1 MGTGGRTK
9 ASKGMHSIRK
19 KLIGILVVAVVAGL
33 ALSSFLIYETAQKAL
48 VENTEQSIQALAVSS
63 GQEVGLWLDEQKSY
77 ITTLGNSPLVE
88 VGNTARTWPYLARE
102 MARATDYDVLF
113 VANEKGDYFSA
124 TRNDGGGIIQGGANV
139 SDRVYFPEV
148 MKGKTVVSDP
158 VISKTSGN
166 LVVVVAVPLKRDGRV
181 IGMIGGSMNIEK
193 LMQKVTGTKVYKT
206 GYAFLVQ
213 GDGLVIAHPDKN
225 VAMKS
230 NFLKEGDSRLQQ
242 ALTQAL
248 QGESGIT
255 PYRWGNVDKYAGYAP
270 VPGGSWALV
279 ASVPADEVQGQLT
292 AITRISLLT
301 PLIVA
306 ILIIGM
312 TGLLLTRLIIRPLN
326 DFQSMMALVETG
338 DFTVRGKVYAN
349 DEIGALTGAVN
360 HTLQVL
366 GGMVG
371 DIRQTT
377 GQLKESSVDLIDVST
392 TLAANS
398 EQMSAQIS
406 TISATVEEIS
416 AGIEE
421 TASSAEEVSH
431 SVDAVAGLANGM
443 SAASQHVA
451 ETTSRIAGQVDQVRD
466 VVEEISQSINRVAV
480 AAGDVS
486 ASMEDV
492 DRAVQEISHSLSQVG
507 QQCDRSIQITL
518 AAEKQ
523 SQETTSII
531 QKLSTT
537 TKRIN
542 QIVDVI
548 RNIAEQT
555 NMLAL
560 NATIEAA
567 GAGEAGKGFAVVA
580 AEVKELA
587 KRTAEETRHIA
598 QQIEEMHSD
607 MGAAVGAVGKIATV
621 ITETTGITRTI
632 ASAVAEQSHSVGDI
646 TTAMTAGVQEVAG
659 ISREISDIA
668 AHAQQVSQM
677 AVAASEG
684 VRQVD
689 EATADISIKAME
701 MAKSADQM
709 AAVMGNIALATKEI
723 AQGTQNITES
733 IQEADAATAD
743 MAATASHTSGSAS
756 ELGETA
762 RHLERLVEQ
771 FKV

>member
-1 MGTGGRTK
+1 MEMGGRTET
-9 ASKGMHSIRK
+9 SKGISSIRK
-19 KLIGILVVAVVAGL
+19 KLIGILVSAVVVGL

-63 GQEVGLWLDEQKSY
+63 GQEVGLWLNEQKSY
-77 ITTLGNSPLVE
+77 ITTLANSPLVE
-88 VGNTARTWPYLARE
+88 VGNVARTWPYLAGE

-124 TRNDGGGIIQGGANV
+124 TRNDRGGIIQGGANV
-139 SDRVYFPEV
+139 GDREYFPEV
-148 MKGKTVVSDP
+148 MKGKTVISDP
-158 VISKTSGN
+158 VISKTSGH

-181 IGMIGGSMNIEK
+181 VGMIGGSMNIEK
-193 LMQKVTGTKVYKT
+193 LMQKISGTKVYQT

-213 GDGLVIAHPDKN
+213 GDGLVIAHPEKS
-225 VAMKS
+225 VEMKS
-230 NFLKEGDSRLQQ
+230 NFLKEGDLRLRQ
-242 ALTQAL
+242 ALTEAL
-248 QGESGIT
+248 QGKQGIT
-255 PYRWGNVDKYAGYAP
+255 PYRWGEVDKYAGYAP
-270 VPGGSWALV
+270 VPGSNWALV
-279 ASVPADEVQGQLT
+279 ASVPADEVHSRLT
-292 AITRISLLT
+292 VVSRISFLT
-301 PLIVA
+301 PLFVA
-306 ILIIGM
+306 VLIIGV
-312 TGLLLTRLIIRPLN
+312 TGLLLTKWLIRPLN
-326 DFQSMMALVETG
+326 DFQSMMAVVETG
-338 DFTVRGKVYAN
+338 DFTVRGKIYAN

-366 GGMVG
+366 GDMVG

-377 GQLKESSVDLIDVST
+377 GLMKDASVDLIDVST

-431 SVDAVAGLANGM
+431 GVDAVAGLANGM
-443 SAASQHVA
+443 SAAAQHVSA
-451 ETTSRIAGQVDQVRD
+451 TTNRIAGQVDQVSE
-466 VVEEISQSINRVAV
+466 VVAEISQSINRVA
-480 AAGDVS
+480 ASAGDVS
-486 ASMEDV
+486 ASMAEV
-492 DRAVQEISHSLSQVG
+492 DRAVQEISCSLGQVG
-507 QQCDRSIQITL
+507 QHCDRSIHITL
-518 AAEKQ
+518 AAENQ
-523 SQETTSII
+523 SQETTAMI
-531 QKLSTT
+531 QKLSIT

-548 RNIAEQT
+548 RSIAEQT

-598 QQIEEMHSD
+598 RQIEEMHSD
-607 MGAAVGAVGKIATV
+607 MGEAVGAVSKIATV

-632 ASAVAEQSHSVGDI
+632 ASAVSEQSRSVGNI
-646 TTAMTAGVQEVAG
+646 TTAMTAGVKEVAG
-659 ISREISDIA
+659 ISKEISDIA
-668 AHAQQVSQM
+668 DHAQQVSQM
-677 AVAASEG
+677 AAAASEG

-689 EATADISIKAME
+689 EATADISVKAVE
-701 MAKSADQM
+701 TAKSADQM
-709 AAVMGNIALATKEI
+709 SALMGNIVLATKEI

-743 MAATASHTSGSAS
+743 MAGTASHTSGSAS

-762 RHLERLVEQ
+762 HHLEQMMAQ
-771 FKV
+771 FKI